1 MGCPCCSDG
10 ALNLLYS
17 CSGSSNAGEAAD
29 LVMRKLKNL
38 DTGKGTCL
46 AAVGADLSG
55 FIASAKAADSNIVID
70 GCPIA
75 CGKKIMENRDLE
87 YIHIL
92 LSEYGV
98 EKGKTEITDELVSA
112 VAEKIDSEIR
122 KTSREILF

>member
-1 MGCPCCSDG
+1 MNCPCCSD
-10 ALNLLYS
+10 
-17 CSGSSNAGEAAD
+17 
-29 LVMRKLKNL
+29 
-38 DTGKGTCL
+38 
-46 AAVGADLSG
+46 GADLSG

-70 GCPIA
+70 GCPIT

-112 VAEKIDSEIR
+112 ATEKTDSEIR

>member
-1 MGCPCCSDG
+1 MNCPCCSD
-10 ALNLLYS
+10 
-17 CSGSSNAGEAAD
+17 
-29 LVMRKLKNL
+29 
-38 DTGKGTCL
+38 
-46 AAVGADLSG
+46 GADLSG

-112 VAEKIDSEIR
+112 AAEKIDSEIR